1 MTNPFETLELE
12 PLATVSEITA
22 RVRELAEDADEPR
35 QKLLRAL
42 WEELTLHPRAR
53 ITAAVATFVPE
64 GGEPAALPP
73 PRVATA
79 AGAEPPASLLDKLPL
94 AGLIPALAPP
104 PGDRPSLVV
113 SVHDD
118 PLLQEDSR

>member
-1 MTNPFETLELE
+1 MSNPFETLGLE

-35 QKLLRAL
+35 QKMLRAL

-53 ITAAVATFVPE
+53 IAAAVATFVPE
-64 GGEPAALPP
+64 GTEPP
-73 PRVATA
+73 PCSPPRLTVG
-79 AGAEPPASLLDKLPL
+79 AGAEPPPSLLDKLPL
-94 AGLIPALAPP
+94 AGLMPSLSPL
-104 PGDRPSLVV
+104 PGDRPAPILSI
-113 SVHDD
+113 HDD